1 MKKVMLIVARNNSL
15 FFKFVLLVPILI
27 VFFVKVGNAREYISE
42 SNKIELNMSSFG
54 EPLQITDNWKFKR
67 GDNLTWARAN
77 YDDKDWEKIEI
88 TRSLGSQSYQNFE
101 GFAWYRLK
109 INFRQTSNFDEK
121 SSLSVLINRIH
132 YASYEIY
139 VGGKLLGQE
148 GKLASFSE
156 TAEPTSKTYSFSP
169 KLINKNGELVIAIRL
184 WQIPIRKGSADYGGF
199 KGDLFYIG
207 NTKVLENYNQLFFL
221 KLLQNSF
228 YVPILTIIFFLVAIY
243 HLNLYQKRKDQI
255 EYFWFALVSISCG
268 INLICFSGFV
278 WLLSIFNYFTLI
290 KITHISYVTGI
301 ILGIRF
307 LWSFCGTKAP
317 IYLNFYSIVYLL
329 LLFSKISSNNL
340 YIIFDKFVLFENIL
354 DIFFL
359 VTSGNFLIKKVL
371 NGNLEAKTI
380 LIGCIIVIIS
390 QLSEILRFFST
401 NINTMVSCNCV
412 PAIGFGTVILF
423 MAISFSNRFSRV
435 YKELDLL
442 NQDLEKKVIDR
453 TQKLTESEKRALE
466 ANQAKSIFLAFM
478 SHELRTPL
486 NAILGFAQIM
496 DRKLKDN
503 SSEILDY
510 VKNISRSGEHLLKLI
525 NDILCI
531 SKIEAGKVFLREENF
546 NLEKM
551 LSDLVAIFQSRAES
565 KFLKFNFKA
574 IGTLPT
580 TVFGDEGK
588 LRQVLTNLL
597 GNALKFTAQG
607 EILLEVKYQQPK
619 AYFRITDTGCG
630 ISNEDLN
637 KLFEP
642 FSQATEGEKLKEG
655 TGLGLFISRKFI
667 NMMGGEII
675 VSSQLNKSTTFY
687 FEINLPISEKNL
699 VETKRRV
706 LKLLPNQP
714 NYKMLIV
721 DNQAGNRVVLRLL
734 LETVGF
740 QVIEANNG
748 EEAVEIWQKDSP
760 AMIWMDIRMPIMDG
774 FTTTRLIREIEKSK
788 NLKPTIII
796 AFTASVFEH
805 EQEAIHQVGC
815 DDFVS
820 KPFYESVIFEK
831 ISQYLKVEYE
841 YKNEQTFKNDTN
853 LQSSENVSLEALS
866 SLPKT
871 LTIELYQTLLS
882 GKITATQELVKQ
894 IEKENKTLA
903 THIEKMINSLQFD
916 KLLSK
921 IESLSN

>member
-1 MKKVMLIVARNNSL
+1 MKKAMLMVAISSNL
-15 FFKFVLLVPILI
+15 FLKFVLLVPILI
-27 VFFVKVGNAREYISE
+27 VFFVKAANAQEHVSE
-42 SNKIELNMSSFG
+42 NNKIELNLSSFG
-54 EPLQITDNWKFKR
+54 EPLQITDNWKFKI
-67 GDNLTWARAN
+67 GDNLTWASPN
-77 YDDKDWEKIEI
+77 YDDRDWEKIEI
-88 TRSLGSQSYQNFE
+88 SRSLGSQNYQNFE

-109 INFRQTSNFDEK
+109 IKCRQTSAFDENQ
-121 SSLSVLINRIH
+121 SLSVLINRIH

-156 TAEPTSKTYSFSP
+156 IAEPISKIYSFSP
-169 KLINKNGELVIAIRL
+169 KLIDKNGELVIAIRL
-184 WQIPIRKGSADYGGF
+184 WQIPIRKGSPDYAGF
-199 KGDLFYIG
+199 KGNLFYIG

-221 KLLQNSF
+221 KLLRSSF

-243 HLNLYQKRKDQI
+243 HLNLYQKRKDQT
-255 EYFWFALVSISCG
+255 EYFWFALASISCG
-268 INLICFSGFV
+268 VNLICFSGFV

-290 KITHISYVTGI
+290 KITHISYIVGI

-307 LWSFCGTKAP
+307 LWSFCGTKVP
-317 IYLNFYSIVYLL
+317 IYLNIYSIVYLL
-329 LLFSKISSNNL
+329 FLFSKISSNNL
-340 YIIFDKFVLFENIL
+340 YTIFDQFIFFENIL

-359 VTSGNFLIKKVL
+359 VTSGIFLIKKVL

-390 QLSEILRFFST
+390 QLSEILRFFSSS
-401 NINTMVSCNCV
+401 INSIASCNCI

-453 TQKLTESEKRALE
+453 TQKLTESEKRAL
-466 ANQAKSIFLAFM
+466 AASQAKSIFLASM

-525 NDILCI
+525 NDILSI
-531 SKIEAGKVFLREENF
+531 SKIEAGKVSLKEESF

-551 LSDLVAIFQSRAES
+551 LSDLLAIFQSRAES
-565 KFLKFNFKA
+565 KSLKFIFKTV
-574 IGTLPT
+574 GTLPNN
-580 TVFGDEGK
+580 VFGDEGK

-607 EILLEVKYQQPK
+607 EILLEIKYQQPK
-619 AYFRITDTGCG
+619 AFFRITDTGCG

-667 NMMGGEII
+667 NMMGGEIT
-675 VSSQLNKSTTFY
+675 VSSQLGKSTTFY
-687 FEINLPISEKNL
+687 FEIDLPTSEKNL
-699 VETKRRV
+699 VETKKQV
-706 LKLLPNQP
+706 LRLLPNQP

-721 DNQAGNRVVLRLL
+721 DNQAENRTVLKLL

-740 QVIEANNG
+740 QVIEASNG
-748 EEAVEIWQKDSP
+748 QEAIELWQKNTP

-774 FTTTRLIREIEKSK
+774 FTATRLIREIEKSK
-788 NLKPTIII
+788 NIKPTIII

-805 EQEAIHQVGC
+805 EQEAIYQVGC
-815 DDFVS
+815 NDLVS

-831 ISQYLKVEYE
+831 ISQYLKVEFE
-841 YKNEQTFKNDTN
+841 YKNEQIINSSN
-853 LQSSENVSLEALS
+853 LQTPENASLEALAN
-866 SLPKT
+866 LPKS
-871 LTIELYQTLLS
+871 LTTQLYQTLLS
-882 GKITATQELVKQ
+882 GKITATQELIKQ

-903 THIEKMINSLQFD
+903 TQIEKMISSLQFD
-916 KLLSK
+916 KLLSQ
-921 IESLSN
+921 IESLPN